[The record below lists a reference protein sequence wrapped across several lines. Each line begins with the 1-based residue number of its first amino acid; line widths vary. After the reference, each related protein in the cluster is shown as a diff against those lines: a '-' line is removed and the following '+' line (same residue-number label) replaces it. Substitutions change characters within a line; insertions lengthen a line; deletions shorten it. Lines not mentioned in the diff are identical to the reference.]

1 MHHKR
6 QHAMTIKVL
15 HVYKTYYP
23 DPPGGLQEA
32 IRQIAVSTMPYD
44 IKTSIYALS
53 PNPDP
58 VEVDRLEAL
67 VIRERSWA
75 APASCDLGSIGSV
88 KRFLELIRKVDLV
101 HYHYPWPFAD
111 LLHLGTC
118 TSVPAIMTYHSDIV
132 RQKLLDLFY
141 SPLRSRM
148 MAKMKSI
155 VATSPSYIKSS
166 PILSDQSVA
175 GRVRV
180 IPLAIDESTYPM
192 QEDPVIF
199 DRLKINKSEPYFL
212 FIGVLRYYKGLH
224 FLLEAATSVNAK
236 IVVAG
241 AGPEAE
247 SLHKLKNQLCADNV
261 IFAGRI
267 SDREKISLLQR
278 CRAFVLPSHL
288 RSEAYGMVL
297 VEAAMLGRPMVS
309 CEIGTGT
316 SYVNSDKETGFVIP
330 PESPRALALA
340 LNSLLIDEE
349 LAKRL
354 GCGARE
360 RYERYFSGPAL
371 GKAYANLY
379 REVLEGAST

>member
-1 MHHKR
+1 
-6 QHAMTIKVL
+6 MTIKVL

-32 IRQIAVSTMPYD
+32 IRQIAVSTIPYD

-53 PNPDP
+53 PNPNP
-58 VEVDRLEAL
+58 VEIDRLEAR

-88 KRFLELIRKVDLV
+88 RKFLELIRKVDLV

-111 LLHLGTC
+111 LLHLGTY
-118 TSVPAIMTYHSDIV
+118 TSVPAVMTYHSDIV
-132 RQKLLDLFY
+132 RQKFLNLFY

-148 MAKMKSI
+148 MEKMKLI
-155 VATSPSYIKSS
+155 VATSPSYIQSS
-166 PILSDQSVA
+166 PILSAQSVA

-199 DRLKINKSEPYFL
+199 NKLGISKSEPYFL

-224 FLLEAATSVNAK
+224 FLVEAATSINAK
-236 IVVAG
+236 IIIAG
-241 AGPEAE
+241 TGPETE
-247 SLHKLKNQLCADNV
+247 NLHKLKNQLRADNV

-267 SDREKISLLQR
+267 SDSEKISLLQR

-297 VEAAMLGRPMVS
+297 VESAMLGKPMVS

-316 SYVNSDKETGFVIP
+316 SYVNSDKETGFVVP
-330 PESPRALALA
+330 PENPRALAVA
-340 LNSLLIDEE
+340 LNSLLSDED

-354 GCGARE
+354 GHGARE
-360 RYERYFSGPAL
+360 RYERLFSGPAL